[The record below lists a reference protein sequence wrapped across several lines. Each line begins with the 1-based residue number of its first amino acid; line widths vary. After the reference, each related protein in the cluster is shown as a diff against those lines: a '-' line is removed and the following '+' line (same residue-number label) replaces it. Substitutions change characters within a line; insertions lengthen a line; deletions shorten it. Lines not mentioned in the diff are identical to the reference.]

1 MIVPL
6 TRTTKIQKIRTGY
19 IRSVNNFISVVENLV
34 EVQEAVI
41 IPQRSTNRKRLRRY
55 DGLES
60 DRVHTGRF
68 YMKFMVR

>member
-34 EVQEAVI
+34 EVQEVVI
-41 IPQRSTNRKRLRRY
+41 IPQRSTNRKSLRRY
-55 DGLES
+55 G
-60 DRVHTGRF
+60 GRNLLGCTLNDSI
-68 YMKFMVR
+68 

>member
-6 TRTTKIQKIRTGY
+6 TRTTKIQKIITGY

-34 EVQEAVI
+34 EVQETVI

-55 DGLES
+55 DGRNLLGCTLDDS
-60 DRVHTGRF
+60 I
-68 YMKFMVR
+68 

>member
-19 IRSVNNFISVVENLV
+19 IRSANTFISVVENLV
-34 EVQEAVI
+34 EVQEVVI

-55 DGLES
+55 G
-60 DRVHTGRF
+60 GRNLLGAHWMIL
-68 YMKFMVR
+68 YEVLLP